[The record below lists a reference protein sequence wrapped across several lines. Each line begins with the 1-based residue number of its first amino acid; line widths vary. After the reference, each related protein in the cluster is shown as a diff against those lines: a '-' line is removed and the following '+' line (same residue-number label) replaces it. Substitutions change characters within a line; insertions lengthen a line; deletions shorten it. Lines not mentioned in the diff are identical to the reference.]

1 MNNLKIATWNL
12 KDNKFRLNKNNVKIK
27 IIKELLNEDLDI
39 LALQNVDR
47 NLSLRLNEDLNSM
60 GYHID
65 HLKEEGMTLIGDMFG
80 REKNPIIIKNNY
92 MNFSDVI
99 ATDGLLVNRVYCQD
113 KDNKFYVLNT
123 CLDDVF
129 NIDMLGNIIG
139 YNDVDMYGKA
149 PMIIAGNL
157 AFDSNSVQMAKLNKI
172 ALKDNN
178 ITSNKFTNDNR
189 DNDYLLLSNQFVVY
203 SYNILKDLVADDMN
217 KPLLVKAKLK

>member
-12 KDNKFRLNKNNVKIK
+12 KDNKFRLNKNKVKIE

-47 NLSLRLNEDLNSM
+47 KLSLRLNEDLNSM

-123 CLDDVF
+123 CLYDESNV
-129 NIDMLGNIIG
+129 DMLSNIID

-149 PMIIAGNL
+149 PMVIAGNL
-157 AFDSNSVQMAKLNKI
+157 AFDSNSIQMAKLNKI